1 MKKRRKRKTPLSG
14 GTEQQRNGITQSQ
27 YIEAIRILQGWGY
40 EEFKKWW
47 DVENVVAAVQLAG
60 GRV

>member
-1 MKKRRKRKTPLSG
+1 MSKRRKRKAPQSTG
-14 GTEQQRNGITQSQ
+14 MDKQRNEPTQNQ

-47 DVENVVAAVQLAG
+47 DVENVVAAVRFAG
-60 GRV
+60 GKI